1 MVPDGITIILSLS
14 NMPQAGLETKC
25 DFLVRFLATSLC
37 RFVPGSRLNS
47 EPPPALQ
54 VFLVSALLLLAK
66 HVKDQRVRQLAL
78 LTFGRVSC
86 MEVFFLDHHRKAQQ
100 YSSPQR
106 KVADSGESLVTAK

>member
-37 RFVPGSRLNS
+37 RFVPGSRVNS

-86 MEVFFLDHHRKAQQ
+86 MEVFYFG
-100 YSSPQR
+100 SSSEGS
-106 KVADSGESLVTAK
+106 KIFFATAKGC